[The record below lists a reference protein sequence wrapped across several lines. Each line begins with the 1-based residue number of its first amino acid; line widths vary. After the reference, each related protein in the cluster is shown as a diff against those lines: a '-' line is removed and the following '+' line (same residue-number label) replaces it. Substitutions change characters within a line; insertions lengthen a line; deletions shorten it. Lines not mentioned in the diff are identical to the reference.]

1 MKSFAEA
8 LSTPEMG
15 KLIAA
20 SLERDEKRSE
30 EALRWL
36 LGDEAYEQ
44 MRRSVE
50 VDQIAD
56 RFVGVP
62 ATPWWEPIG
71 GRPISP
77 DLEASATHGVGS
89 TPSQP
94 TETKPRVPR
103 VGDWVRVV
111 HGEPPHEW
119 IGSTGHVT
127 LDLHGVEGREAKPWN
142 VRIDGVPKYA
152 PHLGA
157 GPVIAF
163 GDDEIEV
170 IDDGVGSTRTV
181 KSSPCVREDG
191 CILPDGHQDH
201 CQRSDGSVILRRRPI
216 VADGTAAQLGRALV
230 ATATMNLQLGNNGD
244 AVTLVEL
251 YIRLV
256 EIHADARVG

>member
-36 LGDEAYEQ
+36 LGDEGYER

-62 ATPWWEPIG
+62 TTPSPGSGWDPIG
-71 GRPISP
+71 GRPVSP

-94 TETKPRVPR
+94 IETKPHVPR
-103 VGDWVRVV
+103 VGDRVRVV
-111 HGEPPHEW
+111 RGEPHLGW
-119 IGSTGHVT
+119 VGSTGRVV
-127 LDLHGVEGREAKPWN
+127 LDLHGVEGREEKPWN
-142 VRIDGVPKYA
+142 VKIDGVPRHVPY
-152 PHLGA
+152 LGSD
-157 GPVIAF
+157 PVIAL
-163 GDDEIEV
+163 GEDEIEV
-170 IDDGVGSTRTV
+170 IGDDGVGSTRTPGALDSMQV
-181 KSSPCVREDG
+181 SPTVGPTNGELLDVRVTF
-191 CILPDGHQDH
+191 
-201 CQRSDGSVILRRRPI
+201 DGSPGLELRL
-216 VADGTAAQLGRALV
+216 TARALHELV
-230 ATATMNLQLGNNGD
+230 DFAGAKLG
-244 AVTLVEL
+244 
-251 YIRLV
+251 IRCS
-256 EIHADARVG
+256 G